1 MEDSAVL
8 GTWLYT
14 MVNDLT
20 EAMPNMS
27 VQEMLSMLSDVLS
40 PWNVQVEQVLDTLQ
54 MDHLLDPRLRSFKP
68 CEILESKSDNSPS
81 IDEFDKGLSK
91 RPRIDGSPLHRT
103 QGRRGHN
110 NILEVDASQLD
121 LDGRNRRVF
130 SADEQCQRLQ
140 SMSERNHFQNGEH
153 NALNG
158 SQNNYLI
165 KDNRLESKRTH
176 EELAMWNSDYKAK
189 KASKAADLCLSLD
202 VCDNHRAD
210 YNSQICELPVYNGD
224 QVLVG
229 SNQGGQYTEFD
240 QPRACMAPS
249 QHQQQEIM
257 PDHHQQQQGILSN
270 HHHHQ
275 EIMHQRPQNAYNSM
289 DEQQQEIMLQPP
301 YKNMDDVSSK
311 VSNVASNAHVD
322 VNPSDEEGLE
332 LLSLLLQCAEAVATD
347 NLDIANTLIPLLN
360 EMSSPY
366 GNPIQRVAAY
376 FTEGM
381 AARILNSCLGICSPL
396 PAMQRF
402 SNQSIASAFQIFNG
416 LCPYVKFSHFTA
428 NQAILE
434 AFEGHQRVH
443 IIDCDIM
450 QGLQWPALFHILASR
465 PEGPP
470 CVRITGIGTS
480 LEALEA
486 TGKRLSDFAN
496 TLCMPFEFHSVA
508 DRVGNLDLTS
518 LKVRQGDALA
528 VHWLQHSLYDVTG
541 SDSRTLQ
548 LFQQLKPTVF
558 TIVEQDLSYA
568 GPFLNRFVEALH
580 YYSALFDS
588 LGANH
593 AESSEERHV
602 VEQQLLSSEMKNIV
616 AVGGPARTGE
626 VKFDNWRDV
635 MSTAGFRQVSL
646 AGNAV
651 TQATLLL
658 NMFPCQGYSLLEE
671 AGVLKLGWKDLS
683 LYTASA
689 WSSPTPHHLL

>member
-1 MEDSAVL
+1 MEDSAVE
-8 GTWLYT
+8 TWVHT
-14 MVNDLT
+14 MVSDLAET
-20 EAMPNMS
+20 MPNMT
-27 VQEMLSMLSDVLS
+27 VHEMLTMLSGMLS
-40 PWNVQVEQVLDTLQ
+40 PLNVQVEQVLDSLQ
-54 MDHLLDPRLRSFKP
+54 LDHLHDPRFRPTRP
-68 CEILESKSDNSPS
+68 CELLESPLQGSPQCANSPTV
-81 IDEFDKGLSK
+81 DALDKGLSK
-91 RPRIDGSPLHRT
+91 RPRIDGRPLHGMLT
-103 QGRRGHN
+103 KQEN
-110 NILEVDASQLD
+110 NILELEAL
-121 LDGRNRRVF
+121 
-130 SADEQCQRLQ
+130 QCQRFQ
-140 SMSERNHFQNGEH
+140 SMSENSHLVNGEH
-153 NALNG
+153 NTFDGYQSNFP
-158 SQNNYLI
+158 I
-165 KDNRLESKRTH
+165 KGRKPSLEQEFKGTH
-176 EELAMWNSDYKAK
+176 VESAQWTSDYKAK
-189 KASKAADLCLSLD
+189 EATKAAALSLSLD
-202 VCDNHRAD
+202 LCDNHMKDRGN
-210 YNSQICELPVYNGD
+210 YNAQVCELHVYNEN
-224 QVLVG
+224 QVLGG
-229 SNQGGQYTEFD
+229 SNQGAQYAEFS
-240 QPRACMAPS
+240 RTTACMAPL
-249 QHQQQEIM
+249 QHQQQELM
-257 PDHHQQQQGILSN
+257 PNQHHQQQGIMSK
-270 HHHHQ
+270 HHQQHQ
-275 EIMHQRPQNAYNSM
+275 EIVRRPRSAYTSM
-289 DEQQQEIMLQPP
+289 DEQQQEIMRQPALNA
-301 YKNMDDVSSK
+301 YKSMDDVSSDAR
-311 VSNVASNAHVD
+311 NVASSAHMD
-322 VNPSDEEGLE
+322 LNPSDEEGLE

-347 NLDIANTLIPLLN
+347 NLDAANSLIPLLN

-381 AARILNSCLGICSPL
+381 AARILNSYLGICSPL

-402 SNQSIASAFQIFNG
+402 CNQSISSAFQIFNG

-496 TLCMPFEFHSVA
+496 TLGMPFEFHSVA
-508 DRVGNLDLTS
+508 DRVGNLDLTA

-548 LFQQLKPTVF
+548 LFQQLKPTVL
-558 TIVEQDLSYA
+558 TIVEQDLSH
-568 GPFLNRFVEALH
+568 GGTFVNRFIEALH

-593 AESSEERHV
+593 AEGSEERHA

-626 VKFDNWRDV
+626 VKFENWRDV
-635 MSTAGFRQVSL
+635 MSSAGFRKVSL
-646 AGNAV
+646 AGNAA

-658 NMFPCQGYSLLEE
+658 NMFPCEGYSLSEE
-671 AGVLKLGWKDLS
+671 TGVLKLGWKDLS
-683 LYTASA
+683 LFTASA
-689 WSSPTPHHLL
+689 WSLPTSHYRL